1 MIDVRDLHR
10 SFGGVTALDGVTLAV
25 AEGERRA
32 IIGPNGAG
40 KTTLFNI
47 LTGELAP
54 TGGTVRLAGED
65 VTGRRTFELARRGL
79 ARMYQRNELFDP
91 LTARE
96 NVALALT
103 AKAGPYRFG
112 GIPADEARAADELLE
127 RVGLAGAGATP
138 ARALSH
144 GQRRQ
149 LELAVALATAPRV
162 LLLDEE
168 DREPGTAQRD
178 EGVAHLADELWR
190 ESLGWLV
197 QKEECGVSCERAAD
211 REHLLL
217 ATRELVA
224 AVSEPARERGKELE
238 DAPLV
243 PAARDRAGGE
253 REVFA
258 HAEIGEHPAALR
270 HQRHTGARHDVRRR
284 AGEIPAADQHAA
296 ASRAKEPDEGGDR
309 RRLPRAVAA
318 EQDRGLPFR
327 HVERDAL
334 EDEPGAVARVEVADR
349 ERVHSAITFPR

>member
-1 MIDVRDLHR
+1 VIDVRDLHR

-91 LTARE
+91 LAARE

-162 LLLDEE
+162 LLLDE
-168 DREPGTAQRD
+168 PTAGMSPAETARIAELIASLARSLTLLVVEHD
-178 EGVAHLADELWR
+178 MDVVFRLADRITVLHEGKVIADGTPAQVRGDTLVN
-190 ESLGWLV
+190 EVYLGKV
-197 QKEECGVSCERAAD
+197 IGVE
-211 REHLLL
+211 
-217 ATRELVA
+217 
-224 AVSEPARERGKELE
+224 G
-238 DAPLV
+238 AP
-243 PAARDRAGGE
+243 P
-253 REVFA
+253 
-258 HAEIGEHPAALR
+258 
-270 HQRHTGARHDVRRR
+270 
-284 AGEIPAADQHAA
+284 
-296 ASRAKEPDEGGDR
+296 
-309 RRLPRAVAA
+309 PR
-318 EQDRGLPFR
+318 
-327 HVERDAL
+327 
-334 EDEPGAVARVEVADR
+334 
-349 ERVHSAITFPR
+349 TPR